1 MFQLLWGYFFKP
13 WTMGP
18 WKAVWREASQ
28 CGVASPLHSG
38 NGMQHCR
45 RLFSRPVSPWH
56 SCCCQDPYRTTP
68 IVGWGWPGRPV
79 PIPIHCCFL
88 LKHGMLGRNLR
99 IELQGEAT
107 LNCDVGQGQRPAATS
122 TTRWAPGQ
130 WALAPPHHTQA
141 ARPEYVERKK
151 ISARSF
157 VFKD

>member
-1 MFQLLWGYFFKP
+1 MECSIADGYSLAQYPPGIAAAARTPTAPPPLWG
-13 WTMGP
+13 G
-18 WKAVWREASQ
+18 AGQ
-28 CGVASPLHSG
+28 GVLS
-38 NGMQHCR
+38 
-45 RLFSRPVSPWH
+45 
-56 SCCCQDPYRTTP
+56 
-68 IVGWGWPGRPV
+68 